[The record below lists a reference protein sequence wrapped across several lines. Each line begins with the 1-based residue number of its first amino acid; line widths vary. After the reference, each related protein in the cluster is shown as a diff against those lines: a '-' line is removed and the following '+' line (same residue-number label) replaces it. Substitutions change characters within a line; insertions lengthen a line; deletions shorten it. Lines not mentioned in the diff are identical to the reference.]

1 MTDLNSDGNV
11 SVDEVEVSLRKIK
24 TQRRL
29 AIAAFTVNALYV
41 FLLAIL
47 IAVGVMTPEMVSAQ
61 TGIGGMF
68 LTTNAGVIAAYFG
81 VEGWLSKK

>member
-1 MTDLNSDGNV
+1 MTDLNNDGNV

-29 AIAAFTVNALYV
+29 AIAAFVVNALYV
-41 FLLAIL
+41 FMIAIL
-47 IAVGVMTPEMVSAQ
+47 MAVGVMTPEMVSAQ

-68 LTTNAGVIAAYFG
+68 LTANAGVIAAYFS

>member
-1 MTDLNSDGNV
+1 MTDLNNDGNV
-11 SVDEVEVSLRKIK
+11 SVDEVEVSLRKIR

-29 AIAAFTVNALYV
+29 AVAAFLVNAV
-41 FLLAIL
+41 FVFMVAIL
-47 IAVGVMTPEMVSAQ
+47 MAFGLLTPEMVSAS